1 MLKVYILFL
10 FIMQLIS
17 GCTSI
22 SNNRTITNTP
32 NPAAKAPVYERS
44 TTYNGARNGAQN
56 EPQQAK
62 VITTAALDTEYQ
74 APNKKNNSASARR
87 PVVTDLLAQSQQAI
101 KNQDYNAAENYLK
114 RALRIEPGN
123 AWLWY
128 NMAVINF
135 YQENYH
141 QAIQKALKSN
151 NLEKNSRQLR
161 ANNNKIIKQS
171 YIELDEPE
179 KARQY

>member
-1 MLKVYILFL
+1 MLKIYILFL
-10 FIMQLIS
+10 FIIQLIS

-22 SNNRTITNTP
+22 SNHRTMTNTP
-32 NPAAKAPVYERS
+32 NPAEKPPVYERS

-62 VITTAALDTEYQ
+62 VITTATLDTEYQ
-74 APNKKNNSASARR
+74 ALNKKNSSASARR

-151 NLEKNSRQLR
+151 NLEKNSQQLR